1 MSEWTEAEKYLLE
14 QIRRG
19 DSEAWEQLVQ
29 RYQGRLVA
37 FARSRHL
44 PDADAED
51 LVQETFVH
59 FLRGLPAFRAE
70 ASVETYLFV
79 ILRRRVVEHFRG
91 RRLNACSLQDAP
103 PGAGRDPDAR
113 EAGSSALLPGSEPTA
128 SWYARRDEA
137 RDAARSALS
146 AALRG
151 LLDGMKEPRSAQPD
165 FRDLQIVEMLFYAQ
179 QRNKNIARE
188 MGLDEKYVAL
198 VKHRWLKQLRE
209 RVAQALARHP
219 SAGEALSAIGSE
231 TAADS
236 LLTEIWEAERPSC
249 PKRSTVGGYLLGTLE
264 KAWHDYVDFHVR
276 RLGCRFCQANLEDL
290 RREARQAHRQAASP
304 DLRNRI
310 MQSTVGFFRKP

>member
-1 MSEWTEAEKYLLE
+1 MSEWTEAERYLLE

-19 DSEAWEQLVQ
+19 DSEAWAQLVQ

-37 FARSRHL
+37 FARSRRL
-44 PDADAED
+44 ADADAED

-59 FLRGLPAFRAE
+59 FLRGLPAFRAQ

-79 ILRRRVVEHFRG
+79 ILRRRIVEYFRG
-91 RRLNACSLQDAP
+91 RRLSACSLSDP
-103 PGAGRDPDAR
+103 PGGHDDDASAPSSGLAGA
-113 EAGSSALLPGSEPTA
+113 EPTA
-128 SWYARRDEA
+128 SWYVRRDEA
-137 RDAARSALS
+137 RTAARDALS
-146 AALRG
+146 AALRA
-151 LLDGMKEPRSAQPD
+151 LLDGMKEPSDPD

-179 QRNKNIARE
+179 QRNKDIARE

-209 RVAQALARHP
+209 RVAQAMARHP

-231 TAADS
+231 AAADS
-236 LLTEIWEAERPSC
+236 LLTEIWEEERPSC

-264 KAWHDYVDFHVR
+264 KPWHDYVDFHVR

-290 RREARQAHRQAASP
+290 RRETQKARQQVTSQ
-304 DLRNRI
+304 DLKHRI
-310 MQSTVGFFRKP
+310 MQSTVGFFRKA